1 MSYSISSSKDSCYP
15 GTTILVNKLGLKSQE
30 ALDQA
35 EKIAVTLHSVE
46 IEKEYNG
53 LPLSFNYYCSIHK
66 RLFGDIYEWAGSL
79 RTVEIAK
86 KGTKFCKP
94 EDIFQIGEAMF
105 LRLQKNSYFKYLPRV
120 KYIENISE
128 FYGFQC
134 KNYSCTSYPRGV
146 YQYGMHLERNAG
158 FKRRRNNGYG
168 YRASAAHFC

>member
-94 EDIFQIGEAMF
+94 EDIFQIREAMF
-105 LRLQKNSYFKYLPRV
+105 LRLQKNSYFKYLPRGDRRKFCV
-120 KYIENISE
+120 NDGIRQYKESWQSQEYHKDIYDKGVRKPCS
-128 FYGFQC
+128 QPHR
-134 KNYSCTSYPRGV
+134 NY
-146 YQYGMHLERNAG
+146 
-158 FKRRRNNGYG
+158 
-168 YRASAAHFC
+168 